1 MHASRTLTVLWEL
14 ATNYVLRA
22 LTIQGISNIFYNQNF
37 KILTNF
43 IQYFDFNQW
52 LRILSL
58 FHNSSIKILKPC
70 IFNDHSSR
78 YPWIFFLLKFQTMNL
93 NQISPQSIF
102 NLITTSE
109 FNLLRMLISK
119 QHIQLSS
126 ILQLNTTLYTHT
138 YETTHIHSKSLR
150 IQNKQTII
158 ILVAIQIR
166 MAKPTLQRPLSRP
179 PSPAPPVPLHS
190 LILHAFTRRFKW
202 FWIYFAYRER
212 T

>member
-1 MHASRTLTVLWEL
+1 
-14 ATNYVLRA
+14 
-22 LTIQGISNIFYNQNF
+22 
-37 KILTNF
+37 
-43 IQYFDFNQW
+43 
-52 LRILSL
+52 
-58 FHNSSIKILKPC
+58 
-70 IFNDHSSR
+70 
-78 YPWIFFLLKFQTMNL
+78 MNL

-138 YETTHIHSKSLR
+138 HETTHIHSKSLR

-179 PSPAPPVPLHS
+179 PPPAPPVPLHS

-202 FWIYFAYRER
+202 F
-212 T
+212 